1 MGGKKKPVEAAA
13 KCDNVEKAVK
23 ATPKQTEAEKAD
35 GRWKDS
41 ITSRPWADK
50 SSEAKK
56 LYDDQCVHVE
66 SDGKK
71 GDVTCRRRCR
81 LA

>member
-1 MGGKKKPVEAAA
+1 MREERPAEAAA
-13 KCDNVEKAVK
+13 EGDNVENAVK
-23 ATPKQTEAEKAD
+23 ARPKQTEAEKAD
-35 GRWKDS
+35 GRWKDN

-50 SSEAKK
+50 FSEAKK
-56 LYDDQCVHVE
+56 LYVDQCVE
-66 SDGKK
+66 SNGKK